1 MQQRR
6 RLVGLLENVITK
18 CIGTENDFYWF
29 WKWPQISKHFSDV
42 FQCKR
47 NLLFCM
53 FWNAWHS
60 TMKCQPNMIDFNDLY
75 AAGKRS
81 SIYFPFFMFI
91 EVARL
96 KNSFMKFILLKDL
109 CVACNVLILIL
120 KAFLLSLD
128 KHVEVIVRL
137 ICLLFFKH
145 FN

>member
-42 FQCKR
+42 FSACKT
-47 NLLFCM
+47 FC
-53 FWNAWHS
+53 NAWHS
-60 TMKCQPNMIDFNDLY
+60 TMKCQPNMIDFIDLF

-91 EVARL
+91 EIVRL

-120 KAFLLSLD
+120 KAFPLSLD